1 MIKKTE
7 EKISKY
13 GADSI
18 KVLKGLEAVRKRPGM
33 YIGDTDDGTG
43 LHHMVY
49 EVVDNSIDEALA
61 GYCKNIKIEINKD
74 GTLSVFDDG
83 RGIPVDIH
91 KGEKKSAA
99 EVIMTQLHAGGKF
112 DHGSYKISGGLHGVG
127 VSVVNALSQKL
138 KLTIYRDKKEH
149 YIEFKDGKALSPLKV
164 IGRAG
169 AGVDNIDV
177 PTAKKNNMI
186 VMNTPGG
193 NSNATAEHAFAL
205 IMSVLRKIPFANQ
218 TTHKAQWEK
227 KNIKGTELSKKTLG
241 IVGFGNVGVRLSYL
255 VKGFNMEILVS
266 SKSLES
272 RKKDYPHVKNVSFD
286 ELISKSD
293 IISFHCKA
301 AADGKPMITKEH
313 YKKIKP
319 TAYIINA
326 ARGNIVDEKDLN
338 EALNENL
345 IAGAAV
351 DVFSKEPAKE
361 NILFNNPKVIL
372 TPHIAAS
379 TTEASIVVAEM
390 AANQISDFLLKGTKI
405 NTV

>member
-1 MIKKTE
+1 MP
-7 EKISKY
+7 
-13 GADSI
+13 
-18 KVLKGLEAVRKRPGM
+18 KVLISDSMSNIAQKIFEKNNIQFDVK
-33 YIGDTDDGTG
+33 TG
-43 LHHMVY
+43 LSEEEIIKIIPEYDGMV
-49 EVVDNSIDEALA
+49 VRSATKVT
-61 GYCKNIKIEINKD
+61 KNII
-74 GTLSVFDDG
+74 
-83 RGIPVDIH
+83 
-91 KGEKKSAA
+91 SAA
-99 EVIMTQLHAGGKF
+99 K
-112 DHGSYKISGGLHGVG
+112 
-127 VSVVNALSQKL
+127 
-138 KLTIYRDKKEH
+138 R
-149 YIEFKDGKALSPLKV
+149 LKV

-193 NSNATAEHAFAL
+193 NSNATAEHVFAL

-293 IISFHCKA
+293 IISFHCKT

>member
-1 MIKKTE
+1 MP
-7 EKISKY
+7 
-13 GADSI
+13 
-18 KVLKGLEAVRKRPGM
+18 KVLISDSMSNIAQKIFEKNNIQFDVK
-33 YIGDTDDGTG
+33 TG
-43 LHHMVY
+43 LSEEEIIKIIPEYDGMV
-49 EVVDNSIDEALA
+49 VRSATKVT
-61 GYCKNIKIEINKD
+61 KNII
-74 GTLSVFDDG
+74 
-83 RGIPVDIH
+83 
-91 KGEKKSAA
+91 SAA
-99 EVIMTQLHAGGKF
+99 
-112 DHGSYKISGGLHGVG
+112 
-127 VSVVNALSQKL
+127 
-138 KLTIYRDKKEH
+138 KK
-149 YIEFKDGKALSPLKV
+149 LKV

-177 PTAKKNNMI
+177 PAAKKNNMI

-205 IMSVLRKIPFANQ
+205 IMSVLRKIPFANE

-301 AADGKPMITKEH
+301 APDGKPMITKEH

-345 IAGAAV
+345 ITGAAV

>member
-1 MIKKTE
+1 MP
-7 EKISKY
+7 
-13 GADSI
+13 
-18 KVLKGLEAVRKRPGM
+18 KVL
-33 YIGDTDDGTG
+33 ISDTMSSVAQKIFEKNNIQFDVKTG
-43 LHHMVY
+43 LSEEEIIKIIPEYDGMV
-49 EVVDNSIDEALA
+49 VRSATKVT
-61 GYCKNIKIEINKD
+61 KNII
-74 GTLSVFDDG
+74 
-83 RGIPVDIH
+83 
-91 KGEKKSAA
+91 SAA
-99 EVIMTQLHAGGKF
+99 
-112 DHGSYKISGGLHGVG
+112 
-127 VSVVNALSQKL
+127 
-138 KLTIYRDKKEH
+138 KK
-149 YIEFKDGKALSPLKV
+149 LKV

-177 PTAKKNNMI
+177 ITAKKNNMI

-255 VKGFNMEILVS
+255 VKGFNMEILVN

-351 DVFSKEPAKE
+351 DVFLKEPAKE

-390 AANQISDFLLKGTKI
+390 VANQISDFLLKGTKI

>member
-1 MIKKTE
+1 MP
-7 EKISKY
+7 
-13 GADSI
+13 
-18 KVLKGLEAVRKRPGM
+18 KGLISDSMSNIAQKIFEKNNIQFDVK
-33 YIGDTDDGTG
+33 TG
-43 LHHMVY
+43 LSEEEIIKIIQEYDGMV
-49 EVVDNSIDEALA
+49 VRSATKVT
-61 GYCKNIKIEINKD
+61 KNII
-74 GTLSVFDDG
+74 
-83 RGIPVDIH
+83 
-91 KGEKKSAA
+91 SAA
-99 EVIMTQLHAGGKF
+99 
-112 DHGSYKISGGLHGVG
+112 
-127 VSVVNALSQKL
+127 
-138 KLTIYRDKKEH
+138 KK
-149 YIEFKDGKALSPLKV
+149 LKV

-177 PTAKKNNMI
+177 PTAKKNNII
-186 VMNTPGG
+186 VMNTHGG

-205 IMSVLRKIPFANQ
+205 IMSVLGKIPFANQ

-255 VKGFNMEILVS
+255 VKGFNMEILGS
-266 SKSLES
+266 SNSLES
-272 RKKDYPHVKNVSFD
+272 RIKDYPHVKNVSFD
-286 ELISKSD
+286 ELISKCD
-293 IISFHCKA
+293 IISFHCKT

>member
-1 MIKKTE
+1 MP
-7 EKISKY
+7 
-13 GADSI
+13 
-18 KVLKGLEAVRKRPGM
+18 KVLISDSMNNVTQKIFEKNNISVDVK
-33 YIGDTDDGTG
+33 TG
-43 LHHMVY
+43 LSEEEIIKIISGYDGMV
-49 EVVDNSIDEALA
+49 VRSATKVT
-61 GYCKNIKIEINKD
+61 KNII
-74 GTLSVFDDG
+74 L
-83 RGIPVDIH
+83 
-91 KGEKKSAA
+91 AA
-99 EVIMTQLHAGGKF
+99 K
-112 DHGSYKISGGLHGVG
+112 
-127 VSVVNALSQKL
+127 NL
-138 KLTIYRDKKEH
+138 K
-149 YIEFKDGKALSPLKV
+149 A

-177 PTAKKNNMI
+177 PTAKEKNMI

-205 IMSVLRKIPFANQ
+205 IMSVLRKIPFANE
-218 TTHKAQWEK
+218 TTHKGQWEK

-241 IVGFGNVGVRLSYL
+241 IVGFGNVGVRLSNL
-255 VKGFNMEILVS
+255 VKGFDMNILVN

-272 RKKDYPHVKNVSFD
+272 RKKDYPHVNNVSFD

-301 AADGKPMITKEH
+301 AADGKPLITKEH
-313 YKKIKP
+313 YKKMKP
-319 TAYIINA
+319 SAYIINT
-326 ARGNIVDEKDLN
+326 ARGNIIDEKDLHD
-338 EALNENL
+338 ALNENL

-372 TPHIAAS
+372 SPHIAAS

-390 AANQISDFLLKGTKI
+390 VANQISDFLLDGVKK